1 MKKPLGSLLAALAL
15 AILPAVAQSQ
25 EFPSKPIKYVV
36 PYPPGGSGDF
46 LGRLF
51 ASYLSQALGQNV
63 VVENKPGAS
72 TNIGLEQVAR
82 AEPDGYTL
90 MQAVGVTMMNVV
102 FGPKPAVDPFADL
115 VPVAA
120 IAEMAM
126 VIAANPGAGIGSAQ
140 DMVSLSKTKR
150 LTIGHAQFEPQ
161 IKLLTLATGATVDS
175 IPYKGGAP
183 SVLAAMAGEVSL
195 VATYVPVVVGHV
207 NSGKLRA
214 VGVTSS
220 SRVAA
225 LPEVRTFAEQGF
237 PRFTTTVWYAILA
250 PKGTPD
256 AVVRK
261 LTGVMN
267 AAVKNP
273 EFVERLRTGGA
284 EPMWGGPDAVTRL
297 MRDELKLW
305 SEVAGAK

>member
-1 MKKPLGSLLAALAL
+1 MKNPLGALLAALAL
-15 AILPAVAQSQ
+15 AILPAVAQAQ
-25 EFPSKPIKYVV
+25 EFPSRPIKYVV

-51 ASYLSQALGQNV
+51 STYLSQVLGQNV
-63 VVENKPGAS
+63 IVENKPGAA

-82 AEPDGYTL
+82 AEPDGYML
-90 MQAVGVTMMNVV
+90 FQAAGVTMMNVI
-102 FGPKPAVDPFADL
+102 FGPKPAVDPLADM

-126 VIAANPGAGIGSAQ
+126 VIVANPGAGIGSAQ
-140 DMVSLSKTKR
+140 DLVALSKTKR

-161 IKLLTLATGATVDS
+161 IRLLGLATGATVDS

-183 SVLAAMAGEVSL
+183 SVLAALAGEVSL
-195 VATYVPVVVGHV
+195 VATYVPVVAGQV

-220 SRVAA
+220 SRVTA
-225 LPEVRTFAEQGF
+225 LPGVRTFAEQGF
-237 PRFTTTVWYAILA
+237 PRFTHAVWYVILA

-261 LTGVMN
+261 LTGAMN
-267 AAVKNP
+267 AVVKNP
-273 EFVERLRTGGA
+273 EFVERLRNGGA
-284 EPMWGGPDAVTRL
+284 EPLWGGPDVATRL
-297 MRDELKLW
+297 MRDELKVW